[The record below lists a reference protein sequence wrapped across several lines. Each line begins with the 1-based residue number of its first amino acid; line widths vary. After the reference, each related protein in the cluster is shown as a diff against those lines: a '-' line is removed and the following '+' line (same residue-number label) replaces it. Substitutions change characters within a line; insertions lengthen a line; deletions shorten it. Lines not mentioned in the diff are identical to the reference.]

1 MEKKSEGIQIA
12 NQMPK
17 QEPTPEET
25 AARALSGIRN
35 KLLVMSGKGGVG
47 KTSTSVNLAI
57 ALARKG
63 HKVGLLDVDLHGP
76 DIPKMLGLE
85 GSMEISQERKLQP
98 KQYSENLCA
107 VSIESLLPDRDE
119 AVIWRGPVKFNA
131 IRQFIEEVE
140 WGDLDYL
147 IVDAPPGTGDEPL
160 TIAQLIKDAK
170 AIIVTTPQEVALAD
184 VRKSISFC
192 RRVDL
197 DIFGLVENMSGYAC
211 PHCGESVDLLGNGGG
226 ERTARDAGIPFLGK
240 IPFDPRMVSCS
251 DSGISFQDQHKDA
264 EAANAF
270 IKVAEKVSAAS

>member
-1 MEKKSEGIQIA
+1 MEKKSKGVQIA

-25 AARALSGIRN
+25 AAKSLSKIRH
-35 KLLVMSGKGGVG
+35 KFLIMSGKGGVG

-57 ALARKG
+57 ALARMG

-85 GSMEISQERKLQP
+85 GTLEISQNRKLQP
-98 KQYSENLCA
+98 KRFSENLCA

-119 AVIWRGPVKFNA
+119 AVIWRGPVKYNA

-147 IVDAPPGTGDEPL
+147 IIDAPPGTGDEPL

-192 RRVDL
+192 RRVQL
-197 DIFGLVENMSGYAC
+197 DIFGLIENMSGFVC
-211 PHCGESVDLLGNGGG
+211 PHCGEAVDILGNGGG
-226 ERTARDAGIPFLGK
+226 EKTAKATGISFLGR

-251 DSGISFQDQHKDA
+251 DSGISFQDQHEDA
-264 EAANAF
+264 EAAKAF
-270 IKVAEKVSAAS
+270 ISVAEKMSSI